1 MGPSAIQ
8 FWVEP
13 GPGDTLTGR
22 RAVLPG
28 RCLWPWGAFS
38 PPHSDASILH
48 LPLIRKLAMCVN
60 PVMISQTGKHLIK
73 LKIVKSL

>member
-1 MGPSAIQ
+1 GPSLIR
-8 FWVEP
+8 VEP

-28 RCLWPWGAFS
+28 RRLWLWGAIF
-38 PPHSDASILH
+38 H
-48 LPLIRKLAMCVN
+48 LPLRKLAMCVN

-73 LKIVKSL
+73 LKIVKSV

>member
-1 MGPSAIQ
+1 VGPSAIQ

-28 RCLWPWGAFS
+28 RRLWL
-38 PPHSDASILH
+38 ILH
-48 LPLIRKLAMCVN
+48 LPLIRKLAMYVN